1 MVNAA
6 AAANPAQVSS
16 SKVRSD
22 ATTKTSLKRNSS
34 PNSDVMTKAEAVANP
49 ARVSSSK
56 ARSAAAT
63 KTSAKQRSPSKSD
76 AKLQALQESNNQLSE
91 IQKQLT
97 KSNPDVLKQERKR
110 FTDLNKKLEVSFG
123 TISKETQE
131 KTLTIKE
138 LGIIR
143 RKNPKEVK
151 ELSDIVAQMS
161 YDDLQMEED
170 VQMEDERKKL
180 TTEKNTEMKEL
191 ENDKL
196 QIEKEVK
203 EPNVIVAE

>member
-1 MVNAA
+1 MAKSATV
-6 AAANPAQVSS
+6 ANTAQASS
-16 SKVRSD
+16 STARSD
-22 ATTKTSLKRNSS
+22 AEL
-34 PNSDVMTKAEAVANP
+34 E
-49 ARVSSSK
+49 
-56 ARSAAAT
+56 
-63 KTSAKQRSPSKSD
+63 
-76 AKLQALQESNNQLSE
+76 ALQESNNQLSE
-91 IQKQLT
+91 RQTQLT
-97 KSNPDVLKQERKR
+97 KSNPDVLKQEGKK

-143 RKNPKEVK
+143 RKNPKEVR

-203 EPNVIVAE
+203 EPNVIVAEKESQPVEERGQLTKLNSQKSNLKL